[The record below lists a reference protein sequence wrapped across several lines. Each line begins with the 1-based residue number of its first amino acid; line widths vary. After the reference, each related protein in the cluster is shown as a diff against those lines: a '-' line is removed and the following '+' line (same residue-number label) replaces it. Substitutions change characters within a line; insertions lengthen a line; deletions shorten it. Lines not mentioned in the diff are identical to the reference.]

1 MDYQIFI
8 FSRNELKIVIVGTI
22 IGGILQIICWKYL
35 KNHPELLNNDNS
47 EKLEPKKPGLRR
59 FFPRGGALVE
69 IAGAKLVVNVAATII
84 FVAKKGAWIGM
95 FLTCSGVLI
104 KKIPKNAISTI
115 LHNALPIRH
124 SDLEKGYILVDG
136 KKIVLNECDRTF
148 EYMFQVLTN
157 KDIPFE
163 YKKKMSFKIL
173 MDHVDL
179 KTTAGRIRFV
189 FCIISIIHIFAL
201 NDISS
206 YFILMKNLIKAIK
219 SGKISKRLARLIIR
233 RLLRLNM
240 AVDPELIKVADYA

>member
-1 MDYQIFI
+1 MDYQVFI
-8 FSRNELKIVIVGTI
+8 FSRNDLKIVIVGTI

-69 IAGAKLVVNVAATII
+69 IAGAKLVVNVATTII
-84 FVAKKGAWIGM
+84 FVAKKGAWISM

-104 KKIPKNAISTI
+104 KNIPKNAISTI

-136 KKIVLNECDRTF
+136 KKIVLKECDRTL

-157 KDIPFE
+157 KDIAFE

-179 KTTAGRIRFV
+179 RTTAGRIRFV
-189 FCIISIIHIFAL
+189 FCIISISHVFAL

-206 YFILMKNLIKAIK
+206 YFILMQNLIKAIK

-233 RLLRLNM
+233 KLLRLNM